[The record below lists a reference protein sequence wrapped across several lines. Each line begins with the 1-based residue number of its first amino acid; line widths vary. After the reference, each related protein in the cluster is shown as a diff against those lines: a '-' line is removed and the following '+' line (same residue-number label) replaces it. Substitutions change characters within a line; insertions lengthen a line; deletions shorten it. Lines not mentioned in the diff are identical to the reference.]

1 MRTAPQFLS
10 PHRFSSSPFLRFV
23 PHAGSFFVCVF
34 LFPFFFNF
42 SKNSAVFLVFMV
54 FSEVFLWRKF
64 GKIFCFSAVI
74 ENEL

>member
-1 MRTAPQFLS
+1 
-10 PHRFSSSPFLRFV
+10 
-23 PHAGSFFVCVF
+23 VCVF